1 MEHTLKRDF
10 QGIVTCGV
18 LGLLFWLVPAVF
30 SSSLSIPVADIY
42 LKYRALGMV
51 LVSLPVLWSIFC
63 LYRLRAGKN
72 TGKCG
77 EKKDQLPEKRTAKI
91 MQTESWIILFAGA
104 IGLAF
109 WLIPDIIKGSLGIGL
124 SEFYSK
130 YEAVSIVMSVIIA
143 LLSVHS
149 LYLLGK
155 AGNSKQQ

>member
-10 QGIVTCGV
+10 QGIAICGV

-30 SSSLSIPVADIY
+30 SGRLSFPVADIY

-51 LVSLPVLWSIFC
+51 LASLPILWSIFC

-72 TGKCG
+72 
-77 EKKDQLPEKRTAKI
+77 DRTAKI

-109 WLIPDIIKGSLGIGL
+109 WLIPGILGGSL

-130 YEAVSIVMSVIIA
+130 YEAVSIVLSVMIA
-143 LLSVHS
+143 LLGVHS